1 MLTMLQN
8 AKGWSVLQAYK
19 WYPDDGFPDKGY
31 DKFIAYA
38 NDLAR
43 IVKSH
48 GLKPMAFNDGIYY
61 NSDTVLVP
69 LTRTSSSLCGLVA
82 GAVTMSA
89 SSKLLAEKGHEI
101 LNTNDAWY
109 YVLGRNADGQ
119 GWYNLDQGL
128 NGIKS
133 TPITSVP
140 KTEGADIPIIGGM
153 VAAWLILH
161 LPATLHLASSTHA
174 SIRELKC

>member
-1 MLTMLQN
+1 MVAFTRAVSETLGEERKWVHYGLT
-8 AKGWSVLQAYK
+8 STDVVDTAYG
-19 WYPDDGFPDKGY
+19 YPEKGY
-31 DKFIAYA
+31 EKFISYA

-61 NSDTVLVP
+61 NSDTSFGSFDKDIIVSMWTGGWGGYDV
-69 LTRTSSSLCGLVA
+69 
-82 GAVTMSA
+82 A
-89 SSKLLAEKGHEI
+89 SSKLLVEKGHQI

-128 NGIKS
+128 NGIKN

-140 KTEGADIPIIGGM
+140 KQKELM
-153 VAAWLILH
+153 CQ
-161 LPATLHLASSTHA
+161 SSVVW
-174 SIRELKC
+174 